1 MQIKGV
7 MYMRKDILN
16 LLSPN
21 IRRELAGISS
31 DKLNEIRLR
40 TDKPLILTENNR
52 EYFVNNGILRKRY
65 AQELYIVSES
75 DLKETMEF
83 ITNYSLYAYNDEL
96 KKGFIT
102 VSGGHRIGICGKVVY
117 EDEKIKTIRNIQ
129 SMNIRVSHQ
138 IVGCGEKIVPYL
150 KTPDFENTLIISSP
164 GMGKTTLLRDLIR
177 ILSNQGANVGVVD
190 ERSEIA
196 SCYLGKPQN
205 DVGIRTDVLDCCQ
218 KKDGMLMLVRSM
230 RPDIIAVD
238 EIGGEE
244 DAKALQYISLCG
256 CKILA
261 TIHGGSLCELEH
273 KSGIKEI
280 LQLGLFQRFILCER
294 TETGAFIRTVYN
306 EEKRQVC
313 MCDG

>member
-1 MQIKGV
+1 
-7 MYMRKDILN
+7 MRKDILN

-52 EYFVNNGILRKRY
+52 EYFVHNGILKKKY
-65 AQELYIVSES
+65 EEELYVVSES

-117 EDEKIKTIRNIQ
+117 EGEKIKTVRNIQ

-150 KTPDFENTLIISSP
+150 KTPDYENTLIISSP

-177 ILSNQGANVGVVD
+177 LLSNQGANVGVVD

-244 DAKALQYISLCG
+244 DAKALQYVSLCG

-261 TIHGGSLCELEH
+261 TIHGSSLCELEH
-273 KSGIKEI
+273 KNGIKEI
-280 LQLGLFQRFILCER
+280 LRLGLFKRFILCER
-294 TETGAFIRTVYN
+294 TETGEFTRTVYN
-306 EEKRQVC
+306 EENRQVGVC
-313 MCDG
+313 NG

>member
-1 MQIKGV
+1 
-7 MYMRKDILN
+7 MRKDILN

-21 IRRELAGISS
+21 IRKELAGISS

-40 TDKPLILTENNR
+40 TDKPLILAENNR
-52 EYFVNNGILRKRY
+52 EFFVKRGNPEQQY
-65 AQELYIVSES
+65 GEEVYVVRET

-117 EDEKIKTIRNIQ
+117 ENEKIKTIRNIQ

-138 IVGCGEKIVPYL
+138 VIGCGEKIITYL
-150 KTPDFENTLIISSP
+150 KCPDYENTLIVSAP

-177 ILSNQGANVGVVD
+177 LLSNEGKNVGVVD

-230 RPDIIAVD
+230 KPDIIAVD

-244 DAKALQYISLCG
+244 DAGALQYVSLCG

-261 TIHGGSLCELEH
+261 TIHGNSMEELEQ
-273 KSGIKEI
+273 KNGIREI
-280 LQLGLFQRFILCER
+280 MQLGLFKRFIICER
-294 TETGAFIRTVYN
+294 NETGQFIRTVYDR
-306 EEKRQVC
+306 EKKLVGEC
-313 MCDG
+313 YG

>member
-1 MQIKGV
+1 
-7 MYMRKDILN
+7 MRKDILN

-21 IRRELAGISS
+21 IRKELADISS

-40 TDKPLILTENNR
+40 TDKPLILVENNR
-52 EYFVNNGILRKRY
+52 EFFVNGGRMKDKYEKEVYVVR
-65 AQELYIVSES
+65 ET

-96 KKGFIT
+96 RKGFIT

-117 EDEKIKTIRNIQ
+117 EEEKIKTIRNVQ
-129 SMNIRVSHQ
+129 SMNIRISHQ
-138 IVGCGEKIVPYL
+138 IVGCGEKIMAFL
-150 KTPDFENTLIISSP
+150 KCPEYENTLIISAP

-177 ILSNQGANVGVVD
+177 LISNEGRNVGVVD

-205 DVGIRTDVLDCCQ
+205 DIGIRTDVLDCCQ

-230 RPDIIAVD
+230 RPDIVAVD

-244 DAKALQYISLCG
+244 DAKALQYVSLCG

-261 TIHGGSLCELEH
+261 TVHGNSLEELEH
-273 KSGIKEI
+273 KNGVGEI
-280 LQLGLFQRFILCER
+280 LKLGLFKRFILCRR
-294 TETGAFIRTVYN
+294 TETGEFVRTVYDR
-306 EEKRQVC
+306 EKRLVGEC
-313 MCDG
+313 HG

>member
-1 MQIKGV
+1 MQLKGV
-7 MYMRKDILN
+7 MYMRKDVLN

-21 IRRELAGISS
+21 IRRELAEISS

-40 TDKPLILTENNR
+40 TDKPLMVVENNR
-52 EYFVNNGILRKRY
+52 EYFVHGGMLEKEYGNACYVVREN
-65 AQELYIVSES
+65 

-83 ITNYSLYAYNDEL
+83 ITNYSLYAYNEEL

-117 EDEKIKTIRNIQ
+117 EDERIKTIRNIQ

-138 IVGCGEKIVPYL
+138 IVGCGEKIAAYL
-150 KTPDFENTLIISSP
+150 ECPGFENTLIISAP

-177 ILSNQGANVGVVD
+177 LLSNRGSTIGVVD

-238 EIGGEE
+238 EIGGED
-244 DAKALQYISLCG
+244 DAKALQYVSLCG

-261 TIHGGSLCELEH
+261 TIHGNSIGELEQ
-273 KSGIKEI
+273 KMG
-280 LQLGLFQRFILCER
+280 LGLFKRFIVCER
-294 TETGAFIRTVYN
+294 RETGEFIRTVYN
-306 EEKRQVC
+306 EEKEQMGEC
-313 MCDG
+313 YG

>member
-1 MQIKGV
+1 
-7 MYMRKDILN
+7 MRKDILN

-21 IRRELAGISS
+21 IRKEMAGIAS

-40 TDKPLILTENNR
+40 TDKPLMLVENNQ
-52 EYFVNNGILRKRY
+52 EYFVHKGTLKKEY
-65 AQELYIVSES
+65 GEELCIVREN

-117 EDEKIKTIRNIQ
+117 EEEKIKTIRNIQ
-129 SMNIRVSHQ
+129 SVNIRVSHQ
-138 IVGCGEKIVPYL
+138 VLGCGEKMISFLACPKY
-150 KTPDFENTLIISSP
+150 ENTLIISAP

-177 ILSNQGANVGVVD
+177 LLSNRGNNVGVVD

-244 DAKALQYISLCG
+244 DARALQYVSLCG

-261 TIHGGSLCELEH
+261 TIHGSSLDELEQ
-273 KSGIKEI
+273 KNGIKEI
-280 LQLGLFQRFILCER
+280 LKLGLFKRFILCER
-294 TETGAFIRTVYN
+294 GTAGEFIRTVYN
-306 EEKRQVC
+306 EEKNEVAAC
-313 MCDG
+313 HG